1 MKDFIIV
8 GSGSSGGILARSLQE
23 GGADVTLIEAGK
35 FFRKNTFP
43 RTEAAYSSQMFWGGG
58 LEFDDKAKSA
68 YLRAKCVG
76 GTTNVNQCLMN
87 RFDDMAWDDWRER
100 SSVDWLTMDAM
111 NPHYDQ
117 VEDIMELH
125 TFEKKDFNRNAELFT
140 GGCDKI
146 GYKWKFLR
154 RGQKDCKIA
163 EGNDCIGCLGGCQR
177 DSKQSTLVIGIQVAE
192 KLGLEVLS
200 EFEADTVEHHDDHV
214 VLHGEYEGQKKELSA
229 RRMILAGGSFGTT
242 KILLNSG
249 FKKNLPSLG
258 KGFCQHP
265 QYMAFGIF
273 DEPVDSHKG
282 AFQTVASGDPKMR
295 SAGFKLENVY
305 APPIAIGMLF
315 NSYGAEHQRLMKRY
329 RYMACIEAAVRDQ
342 PEGGELDVDKK
353 GNLIVRKT
361 LTEQDLV
368 RADKGIEAINNVFAA
383 AGAKEV
389 IDSPFYFGLH
399 LMGGCSFGTDPEKGV
414 INPEFQVHGH
424 KNIYVA
430 DSSVFPSAPGINPS
444 LTIMALSQRL
454 GEHLL
459 KN

>member
-1 MKDFIIV
+1 MQDFIVV
-8 GSGSSGGILARSLQE
+8 GSGSSGGILARILTE
-23 GGADVTLIEAGK
+23 GGAKVTLIEAGK
-35 FFRKNTFP
+35 FYRKNTFP
-43 RTEAAYSSQMFWGGG
+43 KTEAAYSSQMFWGGG

-76 GTTNVNQCLMN
+76 GTSNVNQCLMN
-87 RFDDMAWDDWRER
+87 RFDDLAFDDWRDR
-100 SSVDWLTMDAM
+100 SGVDWLTLDTFKE
-111 NPHYDQ
+111 HY
-117 VEDIMELH
+117 EGMESLMELH
-125 TFEKKDFNRNAELFT
+125 TFDKSDFNRNAHLFT
-140 GGCDKI
+140 DACDKI
-146 GYKWKFLR
+146 EYGWKYLR
-154 RGQKDCKIA
+154 RGQKDCKIE

-177 DSKQSTLVIGIQVAE
+177 DSKQSTLVIGVQVAE

-200 EFEADTVEHHDDHV
+200 EFEAETVVHHEDHV
-214 VLHGEYEGQKKELSA
+214 VLQGVHEGEKKELSA
-229 RRMILAGGSFGTT
+229 KRMILAGGSFGTT

-249 FKKNLPSLG
+249 FKKQLPSLG

-282 AFQTVASGDPKMR
+282 AFQTVASEDPKMR

-315 NSYGAEHQRLMKRY
+315 NSYGREHQRLMKKY

-342 PEGGELDVDKK
+342 PEGGEIDVDKK
-353 GNLIVRKT
+353 GNLVIRKT

-399 LMGGCSFGTDPEKGV
+399 LMGGCSFGVDPQKSV
-414 INPEFQVHGH
+414 INPDYQVHGH
-424 KNIYVA
+424 KNIYVS
-430 DSSVFPSAPGINPS
+430 DSSVFPSAPGINPA
-444 LTIMALSQRL
+444 LTMMTMSKRL
-454 GEHLL
+454 GEQLL
-459 KN
+459 KS